1 MSIKFTS
8 ILGQFFSEFQS
19 LFKQHVGAPN
29 FCKIGS
35 FSIRGIFSE
44 LLSTIWP
51 YPKIHYAYKKNIK
64 TRDFRFIL
72 NIQENSNKHKLDY

>member
-35 FSIRGIFSE
+35 FSVWGIFSE
-44 LLSTIWP
+44 LQAQFGPTQKRTKLI
-51 YPKIHYAYKKNIK
+51 KK
-64 TRDFRFIL
+64 
-72 NIQENSNKHKLDY
+72 H